1 MRRSTQRL
9 VGPGAADFVCSESEH
24 DVGVTPVDG
33 AGPLVSLAAWDRFSI
48 RTGTDPSLSTHT
60 GTDRVSTPGRTNR
73 SLGGIWLRL
82 RLEALSQFFDDPLL
96 LLQRDSQRPVRHRGC
111 RARPQ
116 RPTRAGGRAAMRCDL
131 ALLELRLERCL
142 KLHNLRT
149 AAQHVG
155 GYGCGQSTARRG
167 THVHAPDGLGCAS
180 WPRKTCAPPPRPSP
194 VPPPRHGIPSDAVSR
209 PARQPTRHALTCRA
223 AEPSETGVPAAAAG

>member
-33 AGPLVSLAAWDRFSI
+33 AGPLVSLAAWDRFST
-48 RTGTDPSLSTHT
+48 RTGTDPSLSTRT

-111 RARPQ
+111 RAHRRGRP
-116 RPTRAGGRAAMRCDL
+116 GGRAAMRCHL

-142 KLHNLRT
+142 KLHNLQT
-149 AAQHVG
+149 AAQQVG
-155 GYGCGQSTARRG
+155 ATAVARARLGGVLTYTRRTGSGVPAGPVRLAIPPLAPPLSLPPGMASHPTRYPARHGNPRG
-167 THVHAPDGLGCAS
+167 THSLA
-180 WPRKTCAPPPRPSP
+180 
-194 VPPPRHGIPSDAVSR
+194 
-209 PARQPTRHALTCRA
+209 ARRA
-223 AEPSETGVPAAAAG
+223 